1 MNKPTPSFVQPFLY
15 AYNRIQA
22 NESLRPIQYEDRA
35 KALLVERL
43 GGEGPLP
50 VAAFS
55 HGAVGIV
62 ADHTH
67 YVDGFALMLHMRQGT
82 AVALRPNT
90 LGRTRIAYEAVSDII
105 DLSREED
112 RRRAPILAA
121 LLDRA
126 APSDASGTGTTGLD
140 VALVTALPAG
150 LGVAYFA
157 SLALALVACG
167 DKLENPGK
175 QASEKLATRAHGLLE
190 AALGT
195 KISRAFTAAAALA
208 EEAPFIL
215 VDARNGDHIAVEF
228 PDTQRPGFALFDAS
242 PQSMIDVTAMRRRA
256 ELAASATRELAG
268 KGFEGLTS
276 LRNLEHRDLE
286 RALDMASRRFRPA
299 IRHLV
304 SSNRNV
310 QKLVVAIRKADWQL
324 FGALLKISLASSTND
339 WGTGTEVS
347 GPAVETAERMS
358 IEGIYGM
365 VGTGEC
371 GMLLVAG
378 RPFSLPAYL
387 DAVRSGHDTDDI
399 HALII

>member
-1 MNKPTPSFVQPFLY
+1 LNKPTPSFVRPFLY

-43 GGEGPLP
+43 GREGSLP

-67 YVDGFALMLHMRQGT
+67 YVEGFALMLHMRQGT
-82 AVALRPNT
+82 AIALRPNT
-90 LGRTRIAYEAVSDII
+90 LGRTRIAYEAAPDII
-105 DLSREED
+105 DLSNEED

-121 LLDRA
+121 LLDRIIQREGG
-126 APSDASGTGTTGLD
+126 PSGLD

-150 LGVAYFA
+150 LGISYFA
-157 SLALALVACG
+157 SLTVALLSCCDTLLQSDGGDVAI
-167 DKLENPGK
+167 
-175 QASEKLATRAHGLLE
+175 RAHRLLQE
-190 AALGT
+190 ALGVT
-195 KISRAFTAAAALA
+195 ISRVFTSVAVLRG
-208 EEAPFIL
+208 EAPFIL
-215 VDARNGDHIAVEF
+215 VDARNGDHIDVAF
-228 PDTQRPGFALFDAS
+228 ADTTRPGFALFDAS
-242 PQSMIDVTAMRRRA
+242 PRSMVDVKAMRTRS
-256 ELAASATRELAG
+256 ELAISATQELAE
-268 KGFEGLTS
+268 KGFKGLTS

-286 RALDMASRRFRPA
+286 RALELASRKYRPT

-304 SSNRNV
+304 SSSRNV
-310 QKLVVAIRKADWQL
+310 QKLVTAIRKADWQL
-324 FGALLKISLASSTND
+324 FGAVLKISQASSTND
-339 WGTGTEVS
+339 WTTGKDVS
-347 GPAVETAERMS
+347 DKALETAERMS

-365 VGTGEC
+365 VQTGEC

-378 RPFSLPAYL
+378 RPYSLPAYL
-387 DAVRSGHDTDDI
+387 DTVRSGHDEDDI

>member
-22 NESLRPIQYEDRA
+22 NESLRPVQYEDRA
-35 KALLVERL
+35 KALLVEQF
-43 GGEGPLP
+43 GSEGPLP
-50 VAAFS
+50 VAAFA

-82 AVALRPNT
+82 AVALRRNT
-90 LGRTRIAYEAVSDII
+90 LGKTRIAYEAAPDTI

-112 RRRAPILAA
+112 RRRAPVLSA
-121 LLDRA
+121 LLDHFMKGYG
-126 APSDASGTGTTGLD
+126 PTGLD
-140 VALVTALPAG
+140 VALVSALPAS

-157 SLALALVACG
+157 SLAVALLASG
-167 DKLENPGK
+167 DKLVDAAG
-175 QASEKLATRAHGLLE
+175 SEALAARAHRLLE
-190 AALGT
+190 EALGT
-195 KISRAFTAAAALA
+195 TLSRAFTSAAVIR
-208 EEAPFIL
+208 EDAPLIL
-215 VDARNGDHIAVEF
+215 VDARNGHHIAVEI
-228 PDTQRPGFALFDAS
+228 PGTSRPGFALFDAS
-242 PQSMIDVTAMRRRA
+242 PQSMIDVTAMRSRN
-256 ELAASATRELAG
+256 ELVASATQELAR
-268 KGFEGLTS
+268 KGFEGLST

-286 RALDMASRRFRPA
+286 EAISIASRKYRPI
-299 IRHLV
+299 IRHV
-304 SSNRNV
+304 VTANRNV

-324 FGALLKISLASSTND
+324 FGALLKISQASSRTD
-339 WGTGTEVS
+339 WTTGASVS
-347 GPAVETAERMS
+347 DVAVKTAERMS

-365 VGTGEC
+365 VQTGEC

-387 DAVRSGHDTDDI
+387 DSVRAGQDADDI

>member
-1 MNKPTPSFVQPFLY
+1 MNKPPPSFVQPFLY

-22 NESLRPIQYEDRA
+22 NESLRPVQYEDRA
-35 KALLVERL
+35 KALLVDRF
-43 GGEGPLP
+43 GGEGALP

-82 AVALRPNT
+82 AIALRPNT
-90 LGRTRIAYEAVSDII
+90 IGHTRIAYEAAPDII

-112 RRRAPILAA
+112 RRRAPVLAA
-121 LLDRA
+121 LLDRIRL
-126 APSDASGTGTTGLD
+126 PEDRPSGTSGLD
-140 VALVTALPAG
+140 VALVTALPTG
-150 LGVAYFA
+150 LGMAYFA
-157 SLALALVACG
+157 SLAVALLTCS
-167 DKLENPGK
+167 DKLAPGGGEEL
-175 QASEKLATRAHGLLE
+175 AARAHRLLEEALAT
-190 AALGT
+190 T
-195 KISRAFTAAAALA
+195 ISRAFTAVAVLR
-208 EEAPFIL
+208 EGAPFIL
-215 VDARNGDHIAVEF
+215 VDARNGDCIAVEF
-228 PDTQRPGFALFDAS
+228 ADTARPGFALFDAS
-242 PQSMIDVTAMRRRA
+242 PQSMISVDDMQMRA
-256 ELAASATRELAG
+256 ELASSATRELAE

-286 RALDMASRRFRPA
+286 QALILASRRFRPA

-324 FGALLKISLASSTND
+324 FGALLKISQASATND
-339 WGTGTEVS
+339 WTTGTVVS

-365 VGTGEC
+365 VQTGEC
-371 GMLLVAG
+371 GLLLVAG

-387 DAVRSGHDTDDI
+387 DAVRARHADDDI